1 VDLSREPGRSDDE
14 GDEMVLCDLDEA
26 ERHGVLDAI
35 ASTYSPDNDRLSD
48 GIGRPGMRVVTFAPI
63 LKHDVFPLAGLLKQ
77 LLDYG
82 EQGTSAPVE
91 IEFAVNLSVPRGEE
105 PEFGFL
111 QMRPLAMAS
120 EAEALE
126 IGHVL
131 SSQLV
136 CRSDSVLGNGRI
148 ADLTDAIVVDRDR
161 FDRARSAE
169 VAAQV
174 ARLNAKLQI
183 EGRPYL
189 LIGVGR
195 WGSNDPHL
203 GIPVSWNEIA
213 GARAIVESGFKDMQV
228 TPSQGT
234 HFFQNLTSCNV
245 GYFTVN
251 PAAGEGFIDWE
262 WLAAAESVEESEFV
276 RWLRFDEPLLI
287 KMSGR
292 TGEGVVLKPGAE
304 G

>member
-1 VDLSREPGRSDDE
+1 
-14 GDEMVLCDLDEA
+14 
-26 ERHGVLDAI
+26 
-35 ASTYSPDNDRLSD
+35 
-48 GIGRPGMRVVTFAPI
+48 
-63 LKHDVFPLAGLLKQ
+63 
-77 LLDYG
+77 
-82 EQGTSAPVE
+82 
-91 IEFAVNLSVPRGEE
+91 
-105 PEFGFL
+105 
-111 QMRPLAMAS
+111 MRPLAMAS
-120 EAEALE
+120 EAEELE

-131 SSQLV
+131 SSQLM

-148 ADLTDAIVVDRDR
+148 DDLVDVVVVGRDT
-161 FDRARSAE
+161 FDRGRSGE
-169 VAAQV
+169 VASEV
-174 ARLNAKLQI
+174 ARLNAELQH
-183 EGRPYL
+183 EGRAYL

-213 GARAIVESGFKDMQV
+213 GARAIVESGFRDMQV

-262 WLAAAESVEESEFV
+262 WLAAAESVEESAFV
-276 RWLRFDEPLLI
+276 RWLRFDKPFLI

>member
-1 VDLSREPGRSDDE
+1 
-14 GDEMVLCDLDEA
+14 
-26 ERHGVLDAI
+26 
-35 ASTYSPDNDRLSD
+35 
-48 GIGRPGMRVVTFAPI
+48 
-63 LKHDVFPLAGLLKQ
+63 
-77 LLDYG
+77 
-82 EQGTSAPVE
+82 
-91 IEFAVNLSVPRGEE
+91 
-105 PEFGFL
+105 
-111 QMRPLAMAS
+111 MRPLALAS
-120 EAEALE
+120 EAEELE

-148 ADLTDAIVVDRDR
+148 ADLADVIVVGRDT
-161 FDRARSAE
+161 FDRTRSRE
-169 VAAQV
+169 VAAEV
-174 ARLNAKLQI
+174 ARLNAKLQD

-213 GARAIVESGFKDMQV
+213 GARAIVESGFKDLQV

-262 WLAAAESVEESEFV
+262 WLAAAKPVEESEFV
-276 RWLRFDEPLLI
+276 RWLRFDGPLLI

-292 TGEGVVLKPGAE
+292 TGEGVVLKPGAD